1 MKDIV
6 SHGPALQILD
16 QTYVKLEKDSGLEL
30 DNLKQLTSV
39 VRSVLLRWHQLQPTA
54 VGIIQRLDEEL
65 QLYCDF
71 LAAHEKAVVSLVQ
84 VNVQLTQIQQLATP
98 EQAAMPR
105 ERLLQIEVHF

>member
-1 MKDIV
+1 MKDIE

-30 DNLKQLTSV
+30 ENQQQLTSG
-39 VRSVLLRWHQLQPTA
+39 VRSVLLRWHQLQLTA
-54 VGIIQRLDEEL
+54 AGIIQRLDEEL
-65 QLYCDF
+65 QVYCDF
-71 LAAHEKAVVSLVQ
+71 LTAHEKAVMSLIQ

-105 ERLLQIEVHF
+105 ERLQQIEV